1 MEKIRDQEL
10 LFLGM
15 LKKPENPKDPESL
28 LFKANKKRED
38 LRRAQKENEK
48 EYKKEISELKEQLL
62 ETWEEPL
69 KEKMLRDRHM
79 WITEML
85 EKTEFNKIPDS
96 AKDFYEK
103 DKVKLPLTPEEEE
116 RLAKE

>member
-1 MEKIRDQEL
+1 
-10 LFLGM
+10 
-15 LKKPENPKDPESL
+15 
-28 LFKANKKRED
+28 
-38 LRRAQKENEK
+38 
-48 EYKKEISELKEQLL
+48 
-62 ETWEEPL
+62 
-69 KEKMLRDRHM
+69 MLRDRHM

-116 RLAKE
+116 RLAKEEELKKKNKKKGKKKKVLSER